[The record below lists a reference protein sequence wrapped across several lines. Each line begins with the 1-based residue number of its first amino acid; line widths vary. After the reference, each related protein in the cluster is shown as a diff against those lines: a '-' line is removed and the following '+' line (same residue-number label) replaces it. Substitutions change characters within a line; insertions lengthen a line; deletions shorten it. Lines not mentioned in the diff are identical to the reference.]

1 MNEKSGSAFPIGIV
15 TFMLTDV
22 EGSTKMWRD
31 RPEEMLLAMGRHH
44 EIIHGI
50 AAEWGG
56 VLPRDQ
62 GEGDSVFAVFGRAT
76 DAVAAA
82 IEIQRALESERWP
95 GDLTLRIRMALH
107 TGEAEL
113 RNGNYFGSAVSRT
126 ARLRALASGGQVLLS
141 GAAFEVVADSVGD
154 ETELIDL
161 GSHLLKD
168 FHRSERV
175 HQLAHPDLPADF
187 PPLQARD
194 VAPNNLP
201 TLLTSFVGRQKEMD
215 AVEKLVLESRLVTLT
230 GAGGCGKTRLA
241 IEAAKEVLEAFE
253 GGVHVVD
260 MATLQDPSL
269 VVPTIAKDLGV
280 HEGRGQSVLDSL
292 KQFLRGK
299 RFLLIVDNF
308 ERVRAAAP
316 SLSDLLA
323 SCPDLSVLA
332 TSRSSLRLSG
342 EREFEVPPLGTADAT
357 GGVTTSPAVQLFV
370 ERAQAAA
377 FVFDPTPEDLEI
389 VADICKRLDG
399 LPLAIE
405 LAAAQVKLLPLS
417 ALRDRLQTKPDALR
431 AGVRDL
437 PTRQQTLR
445 NLIDWDYEMLP
456 GPEQAL
462 FRRLSV
468 FAGGFT
474 FEAAAEIGAGENDS
488 DVVEGLGSLVDK
500 SLLRRGE
507 SDRREPRFWMLQTI
521 RDYASDALTS
531 AGEADAVHEIHAR
544 HYLRMAEESEERLRG
559 REQIDWLAR
568 LDLEH
573 DNMRIALRWSGS
585 QDDPTLQMHLAGAL
599 SYFWSLRGYLSEA
612 WRWIEPALERSTGD
626 ISAARA
632 RVVSGAG
639 QIMRAYGDYKRARSL
654 LVECLS
660 LWRKLDD
667 DRGVAD
673 TLRDLGNL
681 HFDKGDLKGARSL
694 YEESLGLSR
703 KLGDDLGVAQAL
715 NNLGVAVQFAGDL
728 ESALDRMTESRS
740 LFEKVGDKQG
750 TARAVMNQG
759 SVNRDLGR
767 LEAAVDYLVDS
778 LVIWRELGDRWD
790 ATDCLEDLAS
800 TLLLQG
806 RLESAAT
813 VYASAA
819 ALRDEIGAKRS
830 PFENKVHE
838 ERLET
843 LRQGLSET
851 EFGAAWQAGS
861 AMELKEAVDY
871 AVSTKQAAGAS
882 GIRALPP
889 L

>member
-1 MNEKSGSAFPIGIV
+1 MGIV

-22 EGSTKMWRD
+22 EGSTRMWRD
-31 RPEEMLLAMGRHH
+31 RPEAMLSAMGRHH
-44 EIIHGI
+44 EIVHGI
-50 AAEWGG
+50 VGDWSG

-82 IEIQRALESERWP
+82 IEIQRTLDREPWP
-95 GDLTLRIRMALH
+95 GDLKIRIRMSLH
-107 TGEAEL
+107 TGEAEV
-113 RNGNYFGSAVSRT
+113 RNGNYFGSAVSKT

-141 GAAFEVVADSVGD
+141 GAAFEIVADSVGD
-154 ETELIDL
+154 ETELLDL

-175 HQLAHPDLPADF
+175 HQLCHPDLPVDF

-194 VAPNNLP
+194 VPPNNLP
-201 TLLTSFVGRQKEMD
+201 TLLTTFVGRRQEME
-215 AVEKLVLESRLVTLT
+215 AVEKLVLQSRLVTLT

-241 IEAAKEVLEAFE
+241 IEAAKEVLESFE

-260 MATLQDPSL
+260 MANLQDPSL
-269 VVPTIAKDLGV
+269 VIPTIAKDLGV
-280 HEGRGQSVLDSL
+280 HETRGQSVMESL

-308 ERVRAAAP
+308 ERVLAAAP
-316 SLSDLLA
+316 DLVDLL
-323 SCPDLSVLA
+323 SSSSELNVLA

-342 EREFEVPPLGTADAT
+342 EREFQVPPLGISDEAPADFAA
-357 GGVTTSPAVQLFV
+357 SPAVELFV

-377 FVFDPTPEDLEI
+377 FVFDPSPTDLEI
-389 VADICKRLDG
+389 VADICRRLDG

-405 LAAAQVKLLPLS
+405 LAAAQVKLLPLT

-456 GPEQAL
+456 GLEQAL

-474 FEAAAEIGAGENDS
+474 FEAAAEVGAREAET

-500 SLLRRGE
+500 SLLRHGA
-507 SDRREPRFWMLQTI
+507 SDEGEPRFWMLQTI
-521 RDYASDALTS
+521 RDYALDALSS
-531 AGEADAVHEIHAR
+531 AGEADTVYESHAR
-544 HYLRMAEESEERLRG
+544 HYLRLAEESEEHLRG
-559 REQIDWLAR
+559 RDQIAWLSR

-573 DNMRIALRWSGS
+573 DNMGTALRWSGS
-585 QDDPTLQMHLAGAL
+585 HEDPALQMRLIGAL
-599 SYFWSLRGYLSEA
+599 SVFWSLRGYLSEA
-612 WRWIEPALERSTGD
+612 WRWIEPALERSSGD
-626 ISAARA
+626 TSAARA
-632 RVVSGAG
+632 RVLSGAG

-660 LWRKLDD
+660 LWRQLNDE
-667 DRGVAD
+667 RGVAD

-681 HFDKGDLKGARSL
+681 HFDKGDLKGASNL
-694 YEESLGLSR
+694 YEESLGISR
-703 KLGDDLGVAQAL
+703 QLGDDFGVAQAL
-715 NNLGVAVQFAGDL
+715 NNLGVAIQFAGDL
-728 ESALDRMTESRS
+728 EPALERMTESRN

-750 TARAVMNQG
+750 MARAVMNQG

-767 LEAAVDYLVDS
+767 LDAAVDFLVDS
-778 LVIWRELGDRWD
+778 LLIWRELGDRWD

-806 RLESAAT
+806 RFESAAT
-813 VYASAA
+813 MYASAA
-819 ALRDEIGAKRS
+819 SLRDEIGAKRA
-830 PFENKVHE
+830 PFENRVHE
-838 ERLET
+838 ERVQSLKE
-843 LRQGLSET
+843 GLSEA
-851 EFGAAWQAGS
+851 EFAAAWQAGG
-861 AMELKEAVDY
+861 AMGLKEAVDY

-882 GIRALPP
+882 GIMAIPP